1 MKYMT
6 GELIEIGKL
15 SFINDVFFEIT
26 FKIHFIKETLTVGKR
41 KKAYIRLEIN
51 SCDLIQIGN

>member
-41 KKAYIRLEIN
+41 KKAHIRLEIN